1 MLVHLRLNVPTD
13 LTDAVR
19 DTLSDDARLT
29 NLTHLRGASLKP
41 AGDVFEA
48 DVAREAAT
56 AVLDDLNAVGLGHRG
71 GIVIDQ
77 PLGTPFDAAHDV
89 EEAAHGDPDDA
100 VIWHLVEREAEK
112 ASSPTATYLVFL
124 CIATA
129 LASIAV
135 ITDSAV
141 LVVGA
146 MVVGPEFAVIA
157 AICTGIALG
166 RWRLAARSAATLLWT
181 FAFAIV
187 VIMLA
192 AVLAASLDVVSAAD
206 VTRPRPQTGFIWR
219 PDLWSFIVALLAGTA
234 GVLALATD
242 KTSAMVGVFISV
254 TTVPA
259 AGNLALGLAIFDA
272 AEITGSA
279 AQLAMNLAG
288 MIIAGVLTLVVQRL
302 VWRHLSD
309 AMRHRS
315 SERRLRAQLGPSP
328 TSPAAVAPR
337 EH

>member
-1 MLVHLRLNVPTD
+1 M
-13 LTDAVR
+13 
-19 DTLSDDARLT
+19 
-29 NLTHLRGASLKP
+29 
-41 AGDVFEA
+41 
-48 DVAREAAT
+48 
-56 AVLDDLNAVGLGHRG
+56 
-71 GIVIDQ
+71 
-77 PLGTPFDAAHDV
+77 
-89 EEAAHGDPDDA
+89 
-100 VIWHLVEREAEK
+100 
-112 ASSPTATYLVFL
+112 
-124 CIATA
+124 
-129 LASIAV
+129 
-135 ITDSAV
+135 
-141 LVVGA
+141 
-146 MVVGPEFAVIA
+146 
-157 AICTGIALG
+157 
-166 RWRLAARSAATLLWT
+166 
-181 FAFAIV
+181 
-187 VIMLA
+187 
-192 AVLAASLDVVSAAD
+192 
-206 VTRPRPQTGFIWR
+206 
-219 PDLWSFIVALLAGTA
+219 ALLAGTA

-259 AGNLALGLAIFDA
+259 AGNLALGLAIFDT

>member
-1 MLVHLRLNVPTD
+1 
-13 LTDAVR
+13 
-19 DTLSDDARLT
+19 
-29 NLTHLRGASLKP
+29 
-41 AGDVFEA
+41 
-48 DVAREAAT
+48 
-56 AVLDDLNAVGLGHRG
+56 
-71 GIVIDQ
+71 
-77 PLGTPFDAAHDV
+77 
-89 EEAAHGDPDDA
+89 
-100 VIWHLVEREAEK
+100 
-112 ASSPTATYLVFL
+112 
-124 CIATA
+124 
-129 LASIAV
+129 
-135 ITDSAV
+135 
-141 LVVGA
+141 

-187 VIMLA
+187 AIMLA
-192 AVLAASLDVVSAAD
+192 ALLAASLDVVSAAD

-259 AGNLALGLAIFDA
+259 AGNLALGLAVFDT

-279 AQLAMNLAG
+279 AQLGMNLAG
-288 MIIAGVLTLVVQRL
+288 MIIAGVLTLIVQRL

>member
-41 AGDVFEA
+41 VGDVFEA

-112 ASSPTATYLVFL
+112 ASTPTATYLVFL

-129 LASIAV
+129 LASI
-135 ITDSAV
+135 
-141 LVVGA
+141 
-146 MVVGPEFAVIA
+146 AVIA

-192 AVLAASLDVVSAAD
+192 ALLAASLDVVSAAD

-259 AGNLALGLAIFDA
+259 AGNLALGLAVFDT

-315 SERRLRAQLGPSP
+315 SERRLRAQFGPSP